1 MSEAGAEDDDGPLL
15 AAEYALGSLDL
26 AEMRDVE
33 ARAARDPA
41 FAAEIAWWDDRLAG
55 LAAVVPPVEPP
66 PALWSRL
73 ALATGVGTQP
83 RPSVWS
89 SPRLWRGTTAGALAL
104 AAAFAAVALLPRFR
118 PAPQQSVAALAPLNT
133 PATFVAQTQPDGR
146 IVLTAV
152 GPTQAAAGRDF
163 ELWALPQGATR
174 PIPLGVIAPGQ
185 RQFDSQQVAQ
195 SQTQLLVSVEPSG
208 GSPTGQPTGPVVYGG
223 TLTPSN

>member
-1 MSEAGAEDDDGPLL
+1 MSASGPEDDDGPLL

-26 AEMRDVE
+26 AEMREVE

-55 LAAVVPPVEPP
+55 LAAGVAPVEPP

-73 ALATGVGTQP
+73 ALATGIGTQP
-83 RPSVWS
+83 RPSAWS
-89 SPRLWRGTTAGALAL
+89 SPGLWRGTTAAALAL
-104 AAAFAAVALLPRFR
+104 AAAFAAVALLPRLR
-118 PAPQQSVAALAPLNT
+118 PPPPQSVAALAPLNA

-146 IVLTAV
+146 ITLTPV

-174 PIPLGVIAPGQ
+174 PIPLGAIAPGQ
-185 RQFDSQQVAQ
+185 RQFDSQQAVQ
-195 SQTQLLVSVEPSG
+195 PQTQLLISVEPSG

>member
-1 MSEAGAEDDDGPLL
+1 MSAAGPDNDDGPML

-26 AEMRDVE
+26 AEMREVE

-41 FAAEIAWWDDRLAG
+41 FAAEIAWWDGRLAG

-83 RPSVWS
+83 RRSAWS
-89 SPRLWRGTTAGALAL
+89 SPGLWRGTTVGALAL
-104 AAAFAAVALLPRFR
+104 AAAFAAVALLPRLR
-118 PAPQQSVAALAPLNT
+118 PQPQQSVAALAPLT
-133 PATFVAQTQPDGR
+133 SPATFVAQTQPDGR

-174 PIPLGVIAPGQ
+174 PIPLGVISPGK
-185 RQFDSQQVAQ
+185 RQFDSQQGVQA
-195 SQTQLLVSVEPSG
+195 QTQLLVSVEPTG